1 MSRESDSN
9 RNRRALPRVR
19 AGFAISVDF
28 RSDRLA
34 GTGLICDISLSGA
47 LIRLDDRA
55 DRPEVGT
62 TLDLRFSMS
71 RSSDSTSITARG
83 LVVRSSAKEFAV
95 EWLTPD
101 ATVEDLLLAC
111 SLGTPAPKSR

>member
-9 RNRRALPRVR
+9 RNQRALPRAR
-19 AGFAISVDF
+19 ALAISVDF
-28 RSDRLA
+28 RGDRLA

-55 DRPEVGT
+55 ARPEVGT
-62 TLDLRFSMS
+62 TLDLWFCIS

>member
-9 RNRRALPRVR
+9 RNQRALPRAR
-19 AGFAISVDF
+19 ALAISVDF
-28 RSDRLA
+28 RGDRLA

-47 LIRLDDRA
+47 LIRLADRA
-55 DRPEVGT
+55 DRPEVGA
-62 TLDLRFSMS
+62 TLDLRFSLS
-71 RSSDSTSITARG
+71 DRADSTPISARG
-83 LVVRSSAKEFAV
+83 RVVRTSAKEFAV

-101 ATVEDLLLAC
+101 ATLEDLFLGC